1 MANHVLLNNI
11 QHKDLRVI
19 TRFSAA
25 YGDNIGSTLTF
36 PTEFADVQKEYPIF
50 FQINPDTG
58 KYQSVVLFGLGQDE
72 NLFLKDNGT
81 WDADYIPAIMARGP
95 FLIGFQQDPH
105 NPESR
110 EPVIHVDMESPRVS
124 TTEGVPVFLEF
135 GGNTSY
141 LENITRSLKD
151 IYDGMAISEAMFQAF
166 TELNLIEPVNIE
178 IELDS
183 GTQHRLNGNH
193 TINRDKLANLT
204 GEELLQLNRSGFLAS
219 AFLVVASLGNLQ
231 KLINIKNRRN

>member
-1 MANHVLLNNI
+1 MAKHVLLNNI

-19 TRFSAA
+19 TRFSAD

-50 FQINPDTG
+50 FQINQETG
-58 KYQSVVLFGLGQDE
+58 KYQSIVLFGLSQDE
-72 NLFLKDNGT
+72 NLFLKDDGI
-81 WDADYIPAIMARGP
+81 WDAAYIPAVMARGP
-95 FLIGFQQDPH
+95 FLIGFQQDPN
-105 NPESR
+105 NPDSR

-124 TTEGVPVFLEF
+124 TSEGVPVFLEF
-135 GGNTSY
+135 GGNSSY

-151 IYDGMAISEAMFQAF
+151 IYDGMAISEVMFQAF

-178 IELDS
+178 IELNNS
-183 GTQHRLNGNH
+183 TQYRLNGNY

-204 GEELLQLNRSGFLAS
+204 GDELLRLNQSGFLAA
-219 AFLVVASLGNLQ
+219 AFLVVASLGNMQ
-231 KLINIKNRRN
+231 KLINIKNRKN